1 MRQEHLAAIA
11 NLNTFAKKRAN
22 KSPKSTSGA
31 ASSSPAASRL
41 SMPSATDDGQLWTPS
56 NVAAAVH
63 SAAPLGR
70 SPTQPDTIW
79 SNEPLLAC
87 GPTANSAE
95 PPNGAGDW
103 HQAGYSTSNPPTAV
117 SMKLATLQNG
127 SSAKSQAV
135 ATSHCGTDL
144 PWMQATNLCSTR
156 PGAHDRADGYAAH
169 AAARPACQGRMS
181 AASASLASRSSS
193 TSGSSQ
199 QDNSTVLQTTST
211 SSCSSYT
218 NAGSMVS
225 IACSTPHHS
234 EANSRLTHHRSGL
247 PAPQMDVEAATPE
260 GTDNHTG
267 KEEQAP
273 ATSHE
278 ALVARQGQHHPQ
290 KGDDATA
297 QACVQALPEQTRNPN
312 PHACLASRESSPDE
326 ALIAEGWIVAGTIM
340 SNRDYK
346 PDAASAASTADS
358 ASGASVVLPQKAP
371 SSHPVGA
378 FPTLSTDEVGQ
389 LTQELEVLKEQPRA
403 QMTSQ
408 QLGRYLD
415 IKIKL
420 GRAGSTSSTS
430 AGRVQQP
437 KLQVTPVAHAGVK
450 APSGPSLEP
459 GSARADNSR
468 AKPVRKAAVIPNK
481 ADAKTSGC
489 PAKREGENKS
499 SSGRHVPA
507 YMKATASVKA
517 KDARDQ
523 QAKIAASRTALAE
536 KKWNRA

>member
-1 MRQEHLAAIA
+1 
-11 NLNTFAKKRAN
+11 
-22 KSPKSTSGA
+22 
-31 ASSSPAASRL
+31 
-41 SMPSATDDGQLWTPS
+41 MPSATDDGQLWTPS

-278 ALVARQGQHHPQ
+278 ALVARQVC
-290 KGDDATA
+290 TA
-297 QACVQALPEQTRNPN
+297 
-312 PHACLASRESSPDE
+312 
-326 ALIAEGWIVAGTIM
+326 
-340 SNRDYK
+340 
-346 PDAASAASTADS
+346 
-358 ASGASVVLPQKAP
+358 AP
-371 SSHPVGA
+371 SFGSCAHI
-378 FPTLSTDEVGQ
+378 TCHETGQ
-389 LTQELEVLKEQPRA
+389 AKCSVMPC
-403 QMTSQ
+403 
-408 QLGRYLD
+408 
-415 IKIKL
+415 
-420 GRAGSTSSTS
+420 
-430 AGRVQQP
+430 RVNII
-437 KLQVTPVAHAGVK
+437 H
-450 APSGPSLEP
+450 
-459 GSARADNSR
+459 
-468 AKPVRKAAVIPNK
+468 RKAMMPQL
-481 ADAKTSGC
+481 
-489 PAKREGENKS
+489 
-499 SSGRHVPA
+499 RHVCKHYQNRPGTECVSQLAKHQCCLCFCKHCSNVPLEA
-507 YMKATASVKA
+507 YMLHGCTH
-517 KDARDQ
+517 Q
-523 QAKIAASRTALAE
+523 C
-536 KKWNRA
+536 